1 MKNRRNSLVMVL
13 TVCASLLAVPAWC
26 GQGFAEDNIA
36 AIVNKDIITAK
47 DLNDFISFTRMQ
59 YQTEYQGQELEAKL
73 ESMKKDLLEKLIDD
87 RLIVQE
93 ARKNDIKIDPVRV
106 KTRMNEIKRR
116 YGSDSQFQESL
127 IGQGLT
133 LADIESKV
141 QEQMIMHYFIEGNIK
156 SHIVVKPAEVT
167 EFYQQHIKEFAVSE
181 ERRFD
186 TAVTEDEQAAETAF
200 QRLKSAEPPEEVA
213 KSGKVNVNAMSA
225 IKNGQLKKEIED
237 IVFKTGVHEVSG
249 PVKIEGKYYIFKVNA
264 IIPPKQQT
272 LPEVQDRIYEFL
284 FEKKIQEKLSSLVDE
299 LKQKAYIKIF

>member
-1 MKNRRNSLVMVL
+1 MVL
-13 TVCASLLAVPAWC
+13 AVCASLLAVPAWC

>member
-1 MKNRRNSLVMVL
+1 MVL